1 MRRGAELAV
10 LLTAVAAQ
18 QPRAPP
24 TATHGQREPPAQ
36 HAADEPERCPAASF
50 RWSPGEHRINITTA
64 QDEPFHQRSFL
75 LLVPR
80 TMPADGQRVP
90 ALVAWHGSSE
100 SPWYQSVL
108 IDAQPN
114 ADRYGWI
121 VAIPFGTAAH
131 HTDTCC
137 PDDGS
142 CPLDSMCRPGLC
154 LDKPNRC
161 QWANGPM
168 AGPAR
173 RGADDVA
180 LARLIVDW
188 LVDHACVSR
197 QHVFSSGFSNGARMS
212 LRLGCE
218 AADLFAGIAPGA
230 GTSSFEPPC
239 LPSRP
244 ISYLGFSGTEDHV
257 SPASVCPATHA
268 DV

>member
-36 HAADEPERCPAASF
+36 HAADEPERCSAASF

-108 IDAQPN
+108 IDAQRTPT
-114 ADRYGWI
+114 
-121 VAIPFGTAAH
+121 GTA
-131 HTDTCC
+131 
-137 PDDGS
+137 GS
-142 CPLDSMCRPGLC
+142 SPSRLGRRRTTPTRAAPTTAAARSTPC
-154 LDKPNRC
+154 
-161 QWANGPM
+161 
-168 AGPAR
+168 AGRGSAWTSRTAASGRMDRWRAP
-173 RGADDVA
+173 RGA
-180 LARLIVDW
+180 
-188 LVDHACVSR
+188 
-197 QHVFSSGFSNGARMS
+197 
-212 LRLGCE
+212 
-218 AADLFAGIAPGA
+218 AP
-230 GTSSFEPPC
+230 TTW
-239 LPSRP
+239 R
-244 ISYLGFSGTEDHV
+244 
-257 SPASVCPATHA
+257 
-268 DV
+268 